1 MNTDLGLRLRGLTM
15 RGLLVGIVVACALCA
30 GAQTPQTPRPKFDA
44 FEVATVKPVEADA
57 KAGRMFRMDGTHRWV
72 ATNFTLQA
80 LIALGYDMNPR
91 TISGGPEW
99 IDSQH
104 FNIEAVTP
112 GEVAP
117 TRVEQMQMLRALLVE
132 RFALKFH
139 RQDKEMSIYALT
151 VAKSGP
157 KLKAAA
163 KPDDPPKIVGI
174 VYPDRIEVP
183 ARSVTM
189 DDFVAMLQRA
199 TLDKPTVN
207 RTGLTGKYD
216 FDLVWAQDETQY
228 GGALP
233 KAPDDAPDPPLFTA
247 VQEQLRLKLEA
258 TRGVVSAMVVDG
270 AVKPTVD

>member
-1 MNTDLGLRLRGLTM
+1 MTGLM
-15 RGLLVGIVVACALCA
+15 ICMFASAC
-30 GAQTPQTPRPKFDA
+30 GAQPAVPQAKFDA
-44 FEVATVKPVEADA
+44 FEVATVKPVDPGAR
-57 KAGRMFRMDGTHRWV
+57 AGRMFRMDGTHRWV

-80 LIALGYDMNPR
+80 LIALAYDLNPR

-104 FNIEAVTP
+104 FDIEAITP
-112 GEVAP
+112 GDVQP
-117 TRVEQMQMLRALLVE
+117 VRLEQMQMLRALLVE
-132 RFALKFH
+132 RFGLKFH
-139 RQDKEMSIYALT
+139 RQQKEFAIYALS
-151 VAKSGP
+151 VAKGGP

-163 KPDDPPKIVGI
+163 NPDDQPKIVGI

-216 FDLVWAQDETQY
+216 FDLKFAQDESQY
-228 GGALP
+228 GGDVP
-233 KAPDDAPDPPLFTA
+233 KASDDSQSPPLFTA
-247 VQEQLRLKLEA
+247 VQEQLGLKLEA
-258 TRGVVSAMVVDG
+258 TRGMVSAMVVDG
-270 AVKPTVD
+270 AAKPQAD

>member
-1 MNTDLGLRLRGLTM
+1 M
-15 RGLLVGIVVACALCA
+15 RGLLVGIMVACALS
-30 GAQTPQTPRPKFDA
+30 GVAQEVRPKFDA
-44 FEVATVKPVEADA
+44 FDVATVKPVDVDA

-99 IDSQH
+99 MDSQK

-112 GEVAP
+112 GDVSP
-117 TRVEQMQMLRALLVE
+117 TQLEQMRMLRELLVE
-132 RFALKFH
+132 RFGLKFH
-139 RQDKEMSIYALT
+139 RQNKEMPIYALS

-157 KLKAAA
+157 KLKPAAQ
-163 KPDDPPKIVGI
+163 PDDPPKIIGV

-207 RTGLTGKYD
+207 RTGLTEKYD
-216 FDLVWAQDETQY
+216 FDLKFAQDQSQY
-228 GGALP
+228 GGQVGA
-233 KAPDDAPDPPLFTA
+233 APDDTQSPPLFTA
-247 VQEQLRLKLEA
+247 VQEQLGLRLEA
-258 TRGVVSAMVVDG
+258 TRGTVSTMVVDA
-270 AVKPTVD
+270 AVRPAVD